1 MGLTHSMDALRIH
14 GKRKI
19 AAEFNCRLICKQRV
33 SSAACANTVHAYA
46 CKPAGLGCA
55 PVFVDN
61 PVQRR
66 TLVWRYLPMCE
77 TAYPYRNLS
86 TRGFANAELVGPS

>member
-1 MGLTHSMDALRIH
+1 MDRYEYMESEKLLLNS
-14 GKRKI
+14 
-19 AAEFNCRLICKQRV
+19 NCWLICKQRV
-33 SSAACANTVHAYA
+33 SGAACATTVHAYA

-55 PVFVDN
+55 PVFVGN

-86 TRGFANAELVGPS
+86 KRGFANAELVGPS